1 METYIGLLQ
10 VILFLQIPDTS
21 PKTSD
26 KNSLN
31 VIILERVKT
40 NVSLWNFRVLN

>member
-10 VILFLQIPDTS
+10 VILFLQIPDIF

-40 NVSLWNFRVLN
+40 NVSL